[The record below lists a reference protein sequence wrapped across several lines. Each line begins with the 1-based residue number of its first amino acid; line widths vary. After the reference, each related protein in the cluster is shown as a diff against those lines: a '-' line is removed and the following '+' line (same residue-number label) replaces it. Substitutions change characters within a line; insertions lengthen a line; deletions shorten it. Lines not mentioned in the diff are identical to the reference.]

1 MSTTEPDV
9 APGEEETPDET
20 PAPEPE
26 PEPEPVE

>member
-20 PAPEPE
+20 APEPE